1 MKHRSPRYPRIDA
14 TSKTILE
21 DIRQKIE
28 STALGV
34 DATHYRAQHGN
45 QLDLLD
51 KLERLGFLRK
61 VLDKY
66 WVTFQGL
73 VVIKD
78 DKTQELLRSCERVF
92 EALKV
97 HYQSNP
103 KTRILIAD
111 LAKHIG
117 MSYGQVAICLGYM
130 CEFHFWG
137 THSNSFE
144 NPSEAFVA
152 PAETIL
158 RHRNFKEIIDQTIS
172 LKLKQNTSLQKL
184 KFLPSSLS
192 SKGPEESTQGNLAI
206 FFVED
211 YAWKAI
217 KNAFDTDKKAFGRR
231 IRFISDAFKRQ
242 IIFRDVAQAFLLAEA
257 GYSKPA
263 VILAGSVLEELL
275 RLFLEFKR
283 VKPDKDTFNSYIKTC
298 VDNKLLKSPI
308 HQLTDSV
315 RQFRNLVHLQAESST
330 KHAISK
336 ATAKGA
342 VSSIF
347 TIVNDLQ

>member
-1 MKHRSPRYPRIDA
+1 MKSRSLRAPRVDT

-28 STALGV
+28 STALGL

-51 KLERLGFLRK
+51 QLERRGFLRK
-61 VLDKY
+61 DMDKY

-73 VVIKD
+73 VVIND
-78 DKTQELLRSCERVF
+78 HKTQELLRSCERVF
-92 EALKV
+92 DSLKV
-97 HYQSNP
+97 HYRSNP
-103 KTRILIAD
+103 KTQILIAD
-111 LAKHIG
+111 LAKQIG
-117 MSYGQVAICLGYM
+117 MPYGQVAICLGYM

-137 THSNSFE
+137 AHTNSFE
-144 NPSEAFVA
+144 NPSEAYVS

-158 RHRNFKEIIDQTIS
+158 RYRNFKEIVDQTI
-172 LKLKQNTSLQKL
+172 LAKQQHETSLRKL
-184 KFLPSSLS
+184 KFLPSPLS
-192 SKGPEESTQGNLAI
+192 REESEWSTQGSPAMS
-206 FFVED
+206 FDED

-217 KNAFDTDKKAFGRR
+217 KGAYDTDKKAFGRKV
-231 IRFISDAFKRQ
+231 RFISDAFKRE

-257 GYSKPA
+257 GFSKPA

-275 RLFLEFKR
+275 RLFLEFRK
-283 VKPDKDTFNSYIKTC
+283 VKPDKDTFNSYIKAC
-298 VDNKLLKSPI
+298 VDNKLLKSPV

-315 RQFRNLVHLQAESST
+315 RQFRNLVHLQAESSI